1 MNLRWKVTLATAAVG
16 AFVAVGGATGALVS
30 TRQQLASQIDQ
41 TLLASARNPG
51 GRADRPPPPND
62 GAARDRAAR
71 DRAANDGTDVVSAT
85 TLGRPPGRPPAGAR
99 ARDCASRRGSADSA
113 VQVIKSDGTVTSC
126 GNVAALPTDDADLA
140 LAKADAPP
148 RFRTVT
154 VDGTSYRVVTAHL
167 RSGVAL
173 QIARDLD
180 ETDAVVASLRSRL
193 AVLGAIAIAI
203 AAAGG
208 WLVARRMV
216 RPIEELQGAT
226 DRVASTGDLSAP
238 VAVKGTDEIA
248 GLATSFNSMIRALAT
263 SREQQTRL
271 IADASHELR
280 TPLTSLRTNAEL
292 LQRARNLTPE
302 QHGEV
307 VGAVVSEVDELTA
320 LMTELVELA
329 TDPTGVDEPVHDLDL
344 AEVAADVAERTRRRS
359 GSTITVDARN
369 PLMLPLR
376 PRMLDRAVSNLLENA
391 VKYGK
396 GPDGVA
402 RIEVRVDG
410 GRIEV
415 RDHGPGIDDADLAL
429 VFGRFYRAISAR
441 TAPGSGLG
449 LAIVEQIVT
458 RHGGKV
464 FALNAPDGGAIVG
477 FDIPDRPTKR

>member
-16 AFVAVGGATGALVS
+16 GIVAVGGAAGALVS

-41 TLLASARNPG
+41 TLLASARNPA
-51 GRADRPPPPND
+51 GRPDRPPTPGKGPA
-62 GAARDRAAR
+62 GDRL
-71 DRAANDGTDVVSAT
+71 DVGRATSV
-85 TLGRPPGRPPAGAR
+85 GRPPVGAGA
-99 ARDCASRRGSADSA
+99 ADCANRRGSADSA
-113 VQVIKSDGTVTSC
+113 AQVVKSDGTVTSC

-154 VDGTSYRVVTAHL
+154 VDGTNYRVVTAHL

-208 WLVARRMV
+208 WLVARRML
-216 RPIEELQGAT
+216 RPIEELQDAT
-226 DRVASTGDLSAP
+226 DRVASTGDLRAP
-238 VAVKGTDEIA
+238 VAVKGNDEIA
-248 GLATSFNSMIRALAT
+248 GLAASFNSMIRALAT

-329 TDPTGVDEPVHDLDL
+329 TDPTGVDEVVHELDL
-344 AEVAADVAERTRRRS
+344 AEVAADVVERTRRRS
-359 GSTITVDARN
+359 GSAITIESRN
-369 PLMLPLR
+369 PVTLPLR
-376 PRMLDRAVSNLLENA
+376 PRMLDRAVSNVLENA

-396 GPDGVA
+396 GPDGVV
-402 RIEVRVDG
+402 RIEVRVDA

-415 RDHGPGIDDADLAL
+415 RDHGRGIDEADLGL
-429 VFGRFYRAISAR
+429 VFSRFYRAISAR

-477 FDIPDRPTKR
+477 FDIPARTAKR

>member
-477 FDIPDRPTKR
+477 FDIPDRPAKR

>member
-16 AFVAVGGATGALVS
+16 GLVAVGGAAGALVS

-41 TLLASARNPG
+41 TLLASARNPV
-51 GRADRPPPPND
+51 GRVYRPPRPNGEVATD
-62 GAARDRAAR
+62 D
-71 DRAANDGTDVVSAT
+71 TDVVGAT
-85 TLGRPPGRPPAGAR
+85 TLGRPPDGAR
-99 ARDCASRRGSADSA
+99 AGDCANRRGSADSA
-113 VQVIKSDGTVTSC
+113 AQVLKSDGTVTSC
-126 GNVAALPTDDADLA
+126 GNVAALPTDDADLE
-140 LAKADAPP
+140 LANADAPP
-148 RFRTVT
+148 RLRTVT

-167 RSGVAL
+167 RPGVAL
-173 QIARDLD
+173 QIARDLE

-193 AVLGAIAIAI
+193 VVLGAIAIAI

-226 DRVASTGDLSAP
+226 DRVASTGDLRAP

-292 LQRARNLTPE
+292 LLRARYLTPE
-302 QHGEV
+302 QHNVV

-329 TDPTGVDEPVHDLDL
+329 TDPTGVDEVVHELDL
-344 AEVAADVAERTRRRS
+344 ADVAAVVVDRTRRRS
-359 GSTITVDARN
+359 GSAITIETRN
-369 PLMLPLR
+369 PVTLRLR

-415 RDHGPGIDDADLAL
+415 RDHGRGIDVADLGL
-429 VFGRFYRAISAR
+429 VFSRFYRAISAR

-477 FDIPDRPTKR
+477 FDIPARTAKR